1 MTLENQLQTK
11 RLENELEYL
20 FKCLEEETDEKE
32 IKCLNNKIDKAF
44 KELKEMKENDQ
55 KRFNERK

>member
-1 MTLENQLQTK
+1 MTLENRLQTK

-44 KELKEMKENDQ
+44 KELKEMKE
-55 KRFNERK
+55 KGE